1 VKIIAPTLH
10 GVLDYTTVVLFAA
23 APSVLGLTGL
33 AAGIAY
39 ALAGIHLL
47 MTLVTALPLSPIKM
61 LPLFFHGWVER
72 VVGPVVIILPF
83 VLGLKGVARTFYIA
97 IGIVIVLVGILS
109 DYESSKQQVRAEM
122 R

>member
-1 VKIIAPTLH
+1 MKIIAPTLH

-83 VLGLKGVARTFYIA
+83 VLGLQGVARTFYIA

-109 DYESSKQQVRAEM
+109 DYESSK
-122 R
+122 